1 MNEIKDIELTGFDNV
16 FKFFSSSKEESVY
29 VVIPLDHLHEFKDH
43 PFRVEDNADMAEL
56 VKSVMEHGILNP
68 GIAREISDGQYEI
81 ISGHRRRRA
90 CEIAGISEM
99 PFFVRDYTDEEA
111 TVIMVDSNLQ
121 RQNILPSEKAWA
133 YRMRNDALKHQG
145 KKTGSEWTYKKLVEA
160 GNDSQ
165 KTIHRYIRLTYLIPE
180 LLNRVDSGEIKF
192 TQAVDLSYLL
202 KPQQALIDQLIKEDG
217 CHISIMQSHE
227 LKRLKKEDAL
237 SEEGIREI
245 LTQKKLPKPDK
256 LIIHAGRLRVLFPDD
271 YSDERII
278 EELYRIVEAH
288 FLSS

>member
-1 MNEIKDIELTGFDNV
+1 MNETKDIELTGFDNV

-56 VKSVMEHGILNP
+56 VKSVKEHGILNP

-145 KKTGSEWTYKKLVEA
+145 KKTGSEWTYKELVEA

-180 LLNRVDSGEIKF
+180 LLNRVDDGEIKF

-217 CHISIMQSHE
+217 CHISIRQSHE
-227 LKRLKKEDAL
+227 LKRLKKENAL

-245 LTQKKLPKPDK
+245 LTQKKQPKPDK
-256 LIIHAGRLRVLFPDD
+256 LIIHAGRLRKLFPDD

-288 FLSS
+288 FLSP

>member
-1 MNEIKDIELTGFDNV
+1 MNETKDIELTGFDNV

-56 VKSVMEHGILNP
+56 VKSVKEHGVLNP
-68 GIAREISDGQYEI
+68 GIARETSDGQYEI

-90 CEIAGISEM
+90 CEIAGIKEM

-121 RQNILPSEKAWA
+121 REDILPSEKAWA

-145 KKTGSEWTYKKLVEA
+145 KKCDGGWAIEELEKVS
-160 GNDSQ
+160 NDSQ
-165 KTIHRYIRLTYLIPE
+165 RNIQNYIRLTHLIPD
-180 LLNRVDSGEIKF
+180 LLERVDAGEIRF

-202 KPQQALIDQLIKEDG
+202 KPQQALVEQLIKEDG
-217 CHISIMQSHE
+217 CHISISQSHE

-237 SEEGIREI
+237 TEDGIRDI
-245 LTQKKLPKPDK
+245 LTQKKQPKPDK
-256 LIIHAGRLRVLFPDD
+256 IVIHAGKLRKLFPDD

-278 EELYRIVEAH
+278 EELFKIVEKH
-288 FLSS
+288 FKAR